1 MLGIRKT
8 VTYGIDIAIPVVFSL
23 IRNILGSRVSH
34 AKIVLTKRRCVAV
47 ISFLSS
53 TLKTVCKNHP
63 YHLLTSPIQQF
74 LATWQRFVSA
84 FHCSDH
90 SHSLRY
96 LVCSLIRVSELPY
109 TCNLA
114 LEKVDWS
121 LQYV

>member
-23 IRNILGSRVSH
+23 IRNILGSRVSR
-34 AKIVLTKRRCVAV
+34 AKIVLTKRRCVSV

-53 TLKTVCKNHP
+53 TLKTVCKNRP

-74 LATWQRFVSA
+74 LATWQRFVSV

-96 LVCSLIRVSELPY
+96 LVCGLVLVSELSY
-109 TCNLA
+109 TCNLV